1 MKMMTKHTLTI
12 IARFLGSPILQLPRA
27 AGKLFSVPSV
37 AGKAFTQSSQRT
49 SVSSVRKLEKHGG
62 HGGRDWGWSRW
73 ATLGLLGVSL
83 LFLSSCGKVRATND
97 SAAAVTVGVTK
108 VARKSLQRQITL
120 SSELVPFQ
128 EIDVYAKESG
138 FVKKLYVDYGS
149 RVQAGQLMA
158 TLEIPELEA
167 QMQEDQA
174 AIKNAEDE
182 VSRAE
187 NQVKRYQA
195 QYKVLHL
202 EFTRLN
208 DVFQSQPGLVAQQE
222 VDDAQGKD
230 LAAASQV
237 DAGESSLQAAR
248 SQLLVSKARLIHD
261 QALFAYSRITAPFA
275 GVVTQRTANLGT
287 LMQAGTS
294 SSTQAMPLVKLSQDD
309 LYRLVIPVPESS
321 VRYIRIGEPVDVRVP
336 NLNQAFPGKVARFS
350 LDVQEATRT
359 MHTEVDVP
367 NPGRVLMPGMYA
379 ETTLTLEAKA
389 NVLTVPLEAVNRE
402 GEHTTVEVV
411 SSTGKVEDRAITLGL
426 QTPDDGEV
434 VSGLTEG
441 ELVIVSDRSGL
452 KAGEVVL
459 PHVVQMLQYKGGG
472 QE

>member
-1 MKMMTKHTLTI
+1 MMNKHTLTLDAI
-12 IARFLGSPILQLPRA
+12 GHAENCPLRPGTLALNGPRRKPWETVIGRA
-27 AGKLFSVPSV
+27 A
-37 AGKAFTQSSQRT
+37 AFLR
-49 SVSSVRKLEKHGG
+49 LGG
-62 HGGRDWGWSRW
+62 I
-73 ATLGLLGVSL
+73 SL
-83 LFLSSCGKVRATND
+83 LFFASCGKVKTTSDAT
-97 SAAAVTVGVTK
+97 SAVTVGVTR
-108 VARKSLQRQITL
+108 VARKSLERQITL

-138 FVKKLYVDYGS
+138 YVKNLLVDYGS

-158 TLEIPELEA
+158 TLEIPELEG

-182 VSRAE
+182 VSRAD

-248 SQLLVSKARLIHD
+248 SQLLVSRARLIHD

-275 GVVTQRTANLGT
+275 GVVTARTANLGT

-294 SSTQAMPLVKLSQDD
+294 SSTQAIPLVKLSQDD
-309 LYRLVIPVPESS
+309 LFRLVIPVPESS
-321 VRYIRIGEPVDVRVP
+321 VRYIRIGEPVEVRVAA
-336 NLNQAFPGKVARFS
+336 LSRTFPGKVARSS
-350 LDVQEATRT
+350 LDVQEGTRT

-367 NPGRVLMPGMYA
+367 NPDRLLMPGMYA
-379 ETTLTLEAKA
+379 ETTLTLEAKD
-389 NVLTVPLEAVNRE
+389 NVLAIPLEAINHE
-402 GEHTTVEVV
+402 GDQTTVDVVNSVGQVEVRNV
-411 SSTGKVEDRAITLGL
+411 TVGLETSTDAEI
-426 QTPDDGEV
+426 
-434 VSGLTEG
+434 VSGLLEG
-441 ELVIVSDRSGL
+441 DEVIVSDRSGL
-452 KAGEVVL
+452 KPGEVVSVK
-459 PHVVQMLQYKGGG
+459 VVLLLG
-472 QE
+472 